1 MLNPIAEIC
10 VKHLRNNYNYIQ
22 SKVKDV
28 KIMAVVKANAYGHGI
43 VEVSKLLAK
52 EGVHGFCVAL
62 TQEVRELID
71 SQIKNPIL
79 HLGRIS
85 PSELDVYESG
95 QVRCTINCFDD
106 IKIVAINDINPEV
119 ENLVYLLKY
128 DSFYGRFNKDI
139 NIKGNKIVIG
149 QKKGF

>member
-1 MLNPIAEIC
+1 MILINNIKIL
-10 VKHLRNNYNYIQ
+10 HNYNYIQ

-62 TQEVRELID
+62 TQEVRELIG

-85 PSELDVYESG
+85 PLELDIYESG
-95 QVRCTINCFDD
+95 QVRCTINSL
-106 IKIVAINDINPEV
+106 NDIQMLE
-119 ENLVYLLKY
+119 E
-128 DSFYGRFNKDI
+128 YGERKNI
-139 NIKGNKIVIG
+139 NMSIIIIK
-149 QKKGF
+149 FDYY